1 MRERRR
7 YQKGS
12 LKPVVMNGIRVW
24 KAQWRDE
31 NLVKRSSIL
40 GRCAG
45 MSEAM
50 ARAKFDEVLRP
61 INARVLNG
69 PNAGREAR
77 VAPITFQELV
87 EGHYYP
93 YARKKWKEDSTKKT
107 TEQRINYHLV
117 RELAAVSLNQFTRQ
131 DLQGVLDRKAAQ
143 ELSFSVVDHLHRD
156 MKGIFQFAIDEGLM
170 LGRNPAGRLVTPREA
185 VRPRRMFLSEDQVR
199 KYLMVLELRERLFSL
214 LVLFSGLRPGEA
226 IALRL
231 GDHHGNHIDIARR
244 IYKGSVGSPKNDRS
258 QRPVGLGPRTLAG
271 LLQWKE
277 RLLDNRPEA
286 WLFPSE
292 NPAMPL
298 WVDNCWRRNMKPR
311 LDTVGLGWASFQVLR
326 RTHSTLSN
334 KHGNDPKV
342 TSDQMGNGIGVN
354 LDVYTQSDLEQKI
367 EAATRLEDEVLERTA
382 TMVENTVFEA

>member
-199 KYLMVLELRERLFSL
+199 KYLMVLE
-214 LVLFSGLRPGEA
+214 
-226 IALRL
+226 
-231 GDHHGNHIDIARR
+231 
-244 IYKGSVGSPKNDRS
+244 
-258 QRPVGLGPRTLAG
+258 
-271 LLQWKE
+271 
-277 RLLDNRPEA
+277 
-286 WLFPSE
+286 
-292 NPAMPL
+292 PA
-298 WVDNCWRRNMKPR
+298 
-311 LDTVGLGWASFQVLR
+311 
-326 RTHSTLSN
+326 
-334 KHGNDPKV
+334 
-342 TSDQMGNGIGVN
+342 
-354 LDVYTQSDLEQKI
+354 
-367 EAATRLEDEVLERTA
+367 RTA
-382 TMVENTVFEA
+382 VLVAGSILRVASRRGDCAQIGRSPRQPHRHCPADLQGKCRLPEERPFTAARWTGPEDTCWSPTVEGKAP